1 MRQTGQMADP
11 QHPRDS
17 LAVALREQ
25 VGAGAAPAR
34 VVAHGRGRVAEQIL
48 ELAFANGAKVR
59 EDADLAQVLAAID
72 IDSPI
77 PIEAF
82 ATVAEILV
90 YVHEA
95 NGRLVAS
102 LLKGEER

>member
-1 MRQTGQMADP
+1 MADP
-11 QHPRDS
+11 QRPTQS
-17 LAVALREQ
+17 LAVALRAQ
-25 VGAGAAPAR
+25 PGGAVPAR
-34 VVAHGRGRVAEQIL
+34 VVAHGRGRVAEQII
-48 ELAFANGAKVR
+48 ELAFANGVKVR

-102 LLKGEER
+102 LLKGEDR